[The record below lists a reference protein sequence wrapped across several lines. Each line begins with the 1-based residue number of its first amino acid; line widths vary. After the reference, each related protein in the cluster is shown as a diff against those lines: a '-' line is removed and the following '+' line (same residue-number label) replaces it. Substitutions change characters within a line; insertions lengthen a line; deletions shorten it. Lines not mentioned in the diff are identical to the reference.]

1 MNTGQSMLAIGA
13 IILLSVITLRINNN
27 LATSN
32 DIMMQSKFGILATSL
47 AQSFIQ
53 DASGKTFDS
62 NTTGGKT
69 VNSTTLLTA
78 SDELGPE
85 GTEKYPNF
93 DDFDDYNDFDTT
105 ITDLPSAIYYLQ
117 CKVCYVDPN
126 NVNVVSS
133 APTWSKKITVTVTSL
148 ISKDTTNL
156 ASKNKI
162 VLSSIYSYWYSN

>member
-13 IILLSVITLRINNN
+13 IILLSVITLRINNH

-47 AQSFIQ
+47 AQSLIQ
-53 DASGKTFDS
+53 DASSKAFDA

-69 VNSTTLLTA
+69 VTSTAFLTA
-78 SDELGPE
+78 ADNLSPE
-85 GTEKYPNF
+85 GSEKFPNF
-93 DDFDDYNDFDTT
+93 DDFDDYNGYDTT

-117 CKVCYVDPN
+117 CQVCYVNPSN
-126 NVNVVSS
+126 INVIMN

-156 ASKNKI
+156 ASKDKV